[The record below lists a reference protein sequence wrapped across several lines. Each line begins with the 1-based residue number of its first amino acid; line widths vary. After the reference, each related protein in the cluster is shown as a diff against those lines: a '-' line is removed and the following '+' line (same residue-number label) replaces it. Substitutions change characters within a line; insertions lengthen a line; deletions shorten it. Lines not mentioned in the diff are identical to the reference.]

1 MKIFNT
7 KSILIIVGPLL
18 FIRCGESVSE
28 QPMFKEVPL
37 ESSSLDFENTITET
51 EDFSVLSYNNMYMG
65 GGVAVGDINNDGL
78 PDLYFTANQ
87 EENRLYLNK
96 GDLKFEDIT
105 ETAKVAGET
114 GMKSWT
120 TGVTMVDINHDGWLD
135 IYVCMVNVHN
145 GLEGKN
151 KLYVNNQD
159 GTFTENAR
167 EYGLDIGTYA
177 HHAAFFDYDRD
188 GDLDM
193 YLVNQAVHTPN
204 AYRPGDI
211 REIRDSLSGDRLY
224 KNDSQKFVDV
234 SEKAGIYGG
243 SNGYGLALNIAD
255 FNNDGY
261 PDIYVSNDF
270 HENDYLYYNQ
280 KDGTFEEGITASMGH
295 TSTFSMGNDAADVNN
310 DGWQD
315 ILTLDMRPKEE
326 EILKTMLGVESYNIY
341 RFKINHSYHF
351 QYPRN
356 MLQMNQGSLFDNET
370 AQFSE
375 TGEYYGLSS
384 TDWSWGALF
393 ADLDADGHK
402 DLFVTNGIPH
412 RPNDLDYINY
422 ISNEQEKRKDLNFQ
436 DKIDAIPEGKLENV
450 AFRNLGNGF
459 EDVSKKW
466 GLDLYGCSNG
476 AAYSDLDNDGDLDL
490 VVNNL
495 NKASTLYENTLSDSE
510 NGIHYLKISFK
521 GQALNPFG
529 IGAKVTIDDGENMQ
543 MLELHPAK
551 GWVSSTE
558 PVLFF
563 GLGQREKVN
572 SLKVQWPD
580 GKTQQLENIAADQT
594 LVLEYANA
602 TEASNESKEEKAKKP
617 FVNITG
623 KSGIEFNHKENG
635 YIDFEFEKLMPRMI
649 SSEGPKITVG
659 DVNQD
664 GLDDFYIGGAKNQ
677 TAELYI
683 QQNDSLHIFKKT
695 ESETFFKDR
704 ASEDV
709 GSVFLDVDSD
719 GDLDL
724 YVVSGGGEP
733 FADMTTA
740 DRLYINDGKGNFEK
754 SNNHPQLDFNGSCAV
769 AADFNEDGHMDIF
782 IGARSIPGAYG
793 TYLRSRILLGT
804 GQGKLYDFTARIFG
818 ANVNLGM
825 VTDAAWLPE
834 SRELLVV
841 GEWMPITILDFKNIP
856 LVEKKLEYT
865 NGWWN
870 AIYASDID
878 GDSDKD
884 VFAGN
889 FGGNSNLNAS
899 KEHPVNLYLKDFD
912 GNGAID
918 PIMGH
923 FQNGVEYPYYGLD
936 ELSKQLVSLKK
947 KYTSYTNFANSS
959 LHEVFPDSVLTG
971 AGRLQAFT
979 FESMY
984 LENKGAGDFEAAP
997 LPLDMQMSSLYGFAS
1012 NDFDKDGHKE
1022 VLAGGNF
1029 FSNQINIGKN
1039 DASFGHVMKRSE
1051 KDTVW
1056 KTEKPINSGFAI
1068 NGEVRDI
1075 QILKSQNDTKLI
1087 LVSRNNENVQVF
1099 KYTN

>member
-1 MKIFNT
+1 MLC
-7 KSILIIVGPLL
+7 S
-18 FIRCGESVSE
+18 CGERAFE
-28 QPMFKEVPL
+28 QPIFKEIPSKV
-37 ESSSLDFENTITET
+37 SSLDFINTVTET
-51 EDFSVLSYNNMYMG
+51 KDFSVLSYNNMYMG

-87 EENRLYLNK
+87 EKNRLYLNK
-96 GDLKFEDIT
+96 GDMKFEDIT
-105 ETAKVAGET
+105 ETANVAGDT

-120 TGVTMVDINHDGWLD
+120 TGVTLVDINHDGWLD
-135 IYVCMVNVHN
+135 IYVCMVSAHN

-159 GTFTENAR
+159 GTFTENAKT
-167 EYGLDIGTYA
+167 YGLNIATYS
-177 HHAAFFDYDRD
+177 HHAGFFDYDKD

-204 AYRPGDI
+204 AYRPGNI

-224 KNDSQKFVDV
+224 KNESQKFIDV
-234 SEKAGIYGG
+234 SEEAGIYGG

-280 KDGTFEEGITASMGH
+280 KDGTFEEDITASMGH
-295 TSTFSMGNDAADVNN
+295 TSTFSMGNDVADVNN

-356 MLQMNQGSLFDNET
+356 MLQLNQGNLFNNESS
-370 AQFSE
+370 QFSE
-375 TGEYYGLSS
+375 LGEYYGLSA

-393 ADLDADGHK
+393 ADLDVDGFK

-422 ISNEQEKRKDLNFQ
+422 ISNEQAKRKDLTYQ

-450 AFRNLGNGF
+450 AYRNLGNGF

-466 GLDLYGCSNG
+466 GLNLYGCSNG

-495 NKASTLYENTLSDSE
+495 NATATLYENTISDSE
-510 NGIHYLKISFK
+510 RKINYLKINFK
-521 GQALNPFG
+521 GQSQNPFG
-529 IGAKVTIDDGENMQ
+529 IGSRVTLTDGENIQ

-551 GWVSSTE
+551 GWVSSSE
-558 PVLFF
+558 PMLFF
-563 GLGQREKVN
+563 GLGNTTRID
-572 SLKVQWPD
+572 SLKVRWPD
-580 GKTQQLENIAADQT
+580 GKEQLLKDVSTNQT
-594 LVLEYANA
+594 LVLDYVNA
-602 TEASNESKEEKAKKP
+602 SERKEKYQERSLKKH
-617 FVNITG
+617 FENITD
-623 KSGIEFNHKENG
+623 KSVIDFRHKEDS

-649 SSEGPKITVG
+649 SSEGPKMAVG

-677 TAELYI
+677 AGKLYI
-683 QQNDSLHIFKKT
+683 QQDDSLQIFK
-695 ESETFFKDR
+695 ENEVDIFFRDR

-724 YVVSGGGEP
+724 YVVSGGGVH
-733 FADMTTA
+733 FGDMTTA
-740 DRLYINDGKGNFEK
+740 DRLYINNGEGNFEK
-754 SNNHPQLDFNGSCAV
+754 SSNHPQLDFNGSCAV
-769 AADFNEDGHMDIF
+769 TADFNEDGYTDIF
-782 IGARSIPGAYG
+782 VGARSIPGAYG
-793 TYLRSRILLGT
+793 SYLRSRILLGT
-804 GQGKLYDFTARIFG
+804 GTGKLYDFTTRIFG
-818 ANVNLGM
+818 SNVNLGM
-825 VTDAAWLPE
+825 VTDAVWLPE
-834 SRELLVV
+834 SKELIVV

-870 AIYASDID
+870 DIYASDLD
-878 GDSDKD
+878 GDGDKD
-884 VFAGN
+884 VLVGN
-889 FGGNSNLNAS
+889 FGVNSNLKAS
-899 KEHPVNLYLKDFD
+899 KEYPVNLYLKDFD
-912 GNGAID
+912 GNGVID
-918 PIMGH
+918 PILGH
-923 FQNGVEYPYYGLD
+923 FKNKVEYPYYGLD

-947 KYTSYTNFANSS
+947 KYTDYKSFANSS

-979 FESMY
+979 FESMF
-984 LENKGAGDFEAAP
+984 LENKGLGDFKATP
-997 LPLDMQMSSLYGFAS
+997 LPLEMQMSSLYGFS
-1012 NDFDKDGHKE
+1012 SVDLDSDGQKE

-1039 DASFGHVMKRSE
+1039 DASFGHLMQRSK
-1051 KDTVW
+1051 KDSVW
-1056 KTEKPINSGFAI
+1056 ETIKPIHSGFAVE
-1068 NGEVRDI
+1068 GEIRDI
-1075 QILKSQNDTKLI
+1075 KILESKDGSKLI
-1087 LVSRNNENVQVF
+1087 LVSRNNENIQVF
-1099 KYTN
+1099 RSTQTKLKENEKLQ